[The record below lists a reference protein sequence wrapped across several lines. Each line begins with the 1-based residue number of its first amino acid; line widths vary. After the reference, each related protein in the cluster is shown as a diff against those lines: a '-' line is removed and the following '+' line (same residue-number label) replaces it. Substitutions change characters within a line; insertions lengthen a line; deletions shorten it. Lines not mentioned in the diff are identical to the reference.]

1 MNFSS
6 NEVGMT
12 PEILKRKLG
21 AEYIVP
27 VTIASAEFTSATVVK
42 AGTPISASG
51 TIANT
56 GSAVGILL
64 NDVYKENPNG
74 ALIKAFAVINKA
86 NAEANASITL
96 SSLVISALPNVIF
109 E

>member
-1 MNFSS
+1 MVFST

-21 AEYIVP
+21 GEYIVP
-27 VTIASAEFTSATVVK
+27 VTIASSEFSSATVVK
-42 AGTPISASG
+42 AGSPINASG
-51 TIANT
+51 AVANT
-56 GSAVGILL
+56 SLAVGILL

-96 SSLVISALPNVIF
+96 ASGVLSAMPNVIF

>member
-1 MNFSS
+1 MIFSS

-21 AEYIVP
+21 GELIVP
-27 VTIASAEFTSATVVK
+27 VTIASSEFSSATVVK
-42 AGTPISASG
+42 AGNPISASG

-56 GSAVGILL
+56 SLAVGILL
-64 NDVYKENPNG
+64 NDVYAENPNG
-74 ALIKAFAVINKA
+74 ALIKAYATVNKA
-86 NAEANASITL
+86 NAEANASITIA
-96 SSLVISALPNVIF
+96 SAVISALPLVTF

>member
-1 MNFSS
+1 MLVNNTAVTS
-6 NEVGMT
+6 T

-21 AEYIVP
+21 AEYLVP
-27 VTIASAEFTSATVVK
+27 ITINSSEFSGTDVVK
-42 AGTPISASG
+42 AGSPISASG
-51 TIANT
+51 TIANS

-74 ALIKAFAVINKA
+74 SLIKAFAIINKD
-86 NAEANASITL
+86 NAEENSGLTIAST
-96 SSLVISALPNVIF
+96 VIAALPLVVF

>member
-12 PEILKRKLG
+12 PEILKKKLG

-27 VTIASAEFTSATVVK
+27 ITIASAEFTSADVVK

-86 NAEANASITL
+86 NAEANASITI

>member
-27 VTIASAEFTSATVVK
+27 VTIASAEFTSADVVK

>member
-1 MNFSS
+1 MDFTKTAIAS
-6 NEVGMT
+6 T

-21 AEYIVP
+21 AEYLVP
-27 VTIASAEFTSATVVK
+27 ITIKSTEFSSADVVK
-42 AGTPISASG
+42 AGSPIAADGSIS
-51 TIANT
+51 NN

-74 ALIKAFAVINKA
+74 SLIKAFAIINKD

-96 SSLVISALPNVIF
+96 SSLAIAALPLVVF

>member
-1 MNFSS
+1 MIFSS

-21 AEYIVP
+21 GELIVP
-27 VTIASAEFTSATVVK
+27 VTIASSEFSSATVVK
-42 AGTPISASG
+42 AGNPISASG

-56 GSAVGILL
+56 SSAVGILL
-64 NDVYKENPNG
+64 NDVYAENPNG
-74 ALIKAFAVINKA
+74 ALIKAYATVNKA
-86 NAEANASITL
+86 NAEANASITIA
-96 SSLVISALPNVIF
+96 SAVISALPLVTF

>member
-1 MNFSS
+1 MIFSS

-21 AEYIVP
+21 GELIVP
-27 VTIASAEFTSATVVK
+27 VTIASSEFSSATVVK
-42 AGTPISASG
+42 AGNPISASG

-56 GSAVGILL
+56 GAAVGILL
-64 NDVYKENPNG
+64 NDVYAENPNG
-74 ALIKAFAVINKA
+74 ALIKAYATVNKA
-86 NAEANASITL
+86 NAEANASITIA
-96 SSLVISALPNVIF
+96 SAVISALPLVTF